1 VTVAPGDPRID
12 WGALEVAGPV
22 DGVSAASAHGARLS
36 AARYRLEPGTV
47 VPEHAHDN
55 EEFGQVI
62 RGSLELRCPDSTLT
76 LEAGD
81 AFLLPG
87 GVPHAARAGAEG
99 CELLE
104 CYAPPRAPTP
114 PPPGDQT

>member
-1 VTVAPGDPRID
+1 VTVAQGDPRID
-12 WGALEVAGPV
+12 WSALQVPGPV
-22 DGVSAASAHGARLS
+22 RGVSAASAHGARLS
-36 AARYRLEPGTV
+36 AALYRLEPGTV

-62 RGSLELRCPDSTLT
+62 RGSLELRCPDSTFV

-87 GVPHAARAGAEG
+87 GVPHAARAGAKG

-114 PPPGDQT
+114 PMPGDQT